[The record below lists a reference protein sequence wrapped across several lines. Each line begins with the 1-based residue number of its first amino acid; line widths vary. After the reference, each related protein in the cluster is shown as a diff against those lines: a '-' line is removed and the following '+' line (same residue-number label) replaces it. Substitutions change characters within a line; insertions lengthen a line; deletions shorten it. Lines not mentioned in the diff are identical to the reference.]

1 MNPHLELQGFL
12 LKQGAKGL
20 FKGWKKRWC
29 RFKFGKLFY
38 SENQTDAQPLG
49 FIDVD
54 SCSDVRIVSSSV
66 IGGFSFEIVL
76 PNRTYALKCINIDD
90 LKFDFLPV
98 CEKKFVNRFKV
109 LV

>member
-1 MNPHLELQGFL
+1 MELSGFL

-38 SENQTDAQPLG
+38 SETQTDAQPLG

-54 SCSDVRIVSSSV
+54 SCSDVRGV
-66 IGGFSFEIVL
+66 FL
-76 PNRTYALKCINIDD
+76 
-90 LKFDFLPV
+90 FDGRECFFFFLTFLI
-98 CEKKFVNRFKV
+98 K
-109 LV
+109 